1 MIRLAI
7 PSDKDFITRCII
19 ESEKSGSEIFPYSA
33 ILGLTKNEFKQG
45 IIEIFDEEI
54 PNQPWTLDHWLIYE
68 IDGKAAAGLC
78 YWVEQGGMKSS
89 EMLKS
94 QMLSY
99 QFSNHWEASK
109 EKLTLVSS
117 INIPRKKGYT
127 QLEHLYTHPNYRGK
141 GLMKQ
146 LINWVFN
153 QSKNITSNRGFEI
166 QLLKSNSA
174 ALSLYEYMGFIV
186 ESTQCEPE
194 VERLTLLSSDCKVQM
209 IKQHG

>member
-1 MIRLAI
+1 MIRRATLK
-7 PSDKDFITRCII
+7 DNDFIVSCII
-19 ESEKSGSEIFPYSA
+19 ESEKSGSDIFPYSA
-33 ILGLTKNEFKQG
+33 ILGLTQNEFSQG
-45 IIEIFDEEI
+45 IIEIFEEEI

-78 YWVEQGGMKSS
+78 YWVEQGGMASS

-99 QFSNHWEASK
+99 QFATQWKASK
-109 EKLTLVSS
+109 ENLTVVSG
-117 INIPRKKGYT
+117 INIPRKKDYI
-127 QLEHLYTHPNYRGK
+127 QLEHLYTNPDYRGQ

-146 LINWVFN
+146 LIKWVLDSHEN
-153 QSKNITSNRGFEI
+153 DLSNKGFEI

-209 IKQHG
+209 IKHHG